1 MYLRSL
7 IGTLIHSFACGFRSN
22 KAASLPSGREGPRW
36 QTGVPRLIRDQ
47 EAVRCVA
54 CALCASACPSRC
66 IDLQAGWREGEEV
79 SRMPVRFDL
88 DLSRCVFCGLCVEAC
103 PHEAIEM
110 GYSRSL
116 PLPGKAG
123 QLLQLDRDALLLAGH
138 QA

>member
-1 MYLRSL
+1 
-7 IGTLIHSFACGFRSN
+7 
-22 KAASLPSGREGPRW
+22 
-36 QTGVPRLIRDQ
+36 
-47 EAVRCVA
+47 
-54 CALCASACPSRC
+54 
-66 IDLQAGWREGEEV
+66 
-79 SRMPVRFDL
+79 MPVRFDL

-116 PLPGKAG
+116 PLAGKAG